1 MMQIIMLCLPSSM
14 LPDLQIANY
23 FHPTCLCKLKIQA
36 ATALA
41 QNGTA
46 LMKFLK
52 FNYAFIALSIDKAL
66 FYLYLHTHRQQ
77 AVPFE

>member
-1 MMQIIMLCLPSSM
+1 MLCLPSSM

-52 FNYAFIALSIDKAL
+52 FNYAFIAPIYRQSVVLLVPS
-66 FYLYLHTHRQQ
+66 HTHRQQ